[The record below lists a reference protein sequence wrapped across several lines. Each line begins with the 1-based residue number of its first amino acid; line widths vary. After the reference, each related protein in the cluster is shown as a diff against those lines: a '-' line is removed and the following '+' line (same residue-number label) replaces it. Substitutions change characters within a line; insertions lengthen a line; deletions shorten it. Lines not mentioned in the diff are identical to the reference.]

1 MNKKK
6 LFINK
11 YIPTYEKIQTNMLLL
26 IPQTLK
32 DQQQAKAFIEKCNCN
47 MAKIA
52 KNESFEEK

>member
-1 MNKKK
+1 MKK
-6 LFINK
+6 F
-11 YIPTYEKIQTNMLLL
+11 QTNMLLL